1 LRRLKGVE
9 KVEFNLL
16 SGSVQKQLD
25 LGGNPGRI
33 ALR

>member
-1 LRRLKGVE
+1 VR
-9 KVEFNLL
+9 VEFNLL
-16 SGSVQKQLD
+16 NGSVQKQLD